1 MYQRLLKGTPDLDV
15 LHFETIAR
23 LAIDNEGGIDQV
35 KAKALIKLFR
45 PGRDGELTIL
55 DFVKS
60 IDAVYKEFRMLSA
73 TIENSSQIDHAFE
86 RIFNAVFYFVVIVII
101 LSQLGL

>member
-1 MYQRLLKGTPDLDV
+1 MLRFDALAQLALDS
-15 LHFETIAR
+15 
-23 LAIDNEGGIDQV
+23 DGNIDQT

-45 PGRDGELTIL
+45 PDRQGNLTLL

-60 IDAVYKEFRMLSA
+60 VDVVYKEFRMLAA

-86 RIFNAVFYFVVIVII
+86 R
-101 LSQLGL
+101 